1 MERLREVRHHSG
13 MRHWLVKT
21 EPESFS
27 LEDLKRL
34 KRSSWEGVRNYQA
47 RNYMRD
53 EMRKGDLVLIYHS
66 NAKPPGVVGL
76 GQVVKESYPDHFAW
90 QIGHK
95 YFDPAST
102 PDKPRW
108 FMVDVGYKRT
118 FRRLVSLDELRGMPE
133 LAGMPLV
140 NKSRLSVQPVSP
152 EQFEAIVAAASTKAP
167 RS

>member
-1 MERLREVRHHSG
+1 

-27 LEDLKRL
+27 LADLKRL

-53 EMRKGDLVLIYHS
+53 GMRKGDLVLIYHS

-90 QIGHK
+90 QDGHK
-95 YFDPAST
+95 YFDPASS

-118 FRRLVSLDELRGMPE
+118 FRRLVSLDELRAMPE

-140 NKSRLSVQPVSP
+140 GKSRLSVQPVSP
-152 EQFEAIVAAASTKAP
+152 EQFDAIVARAATKTQAMVTEP
-167 RS
+167 